1 MRRLSTIVLVG
12 LVFILFSL
20 GMFELLVSAVRS
32 EWSRDEAI
40 ARALTYKA
48 DIVRDDFGVP
58 HIYGDR
64 DVDVAFALSY
74 AQAEDDFETMQG
86 LIPFYRGELSREIG
100 SKGLPI
106 DFLIAWL
113 DIRRQVE
120 ARFET
125 DLSPE
130 VQANL
135 QAYADGLNYY
145 AALHPRKVKAGY
157 FPITAQDLATG
168 FSIQHLLFY
177 GFDGAIGKLFE
188 GGKPDNLATAP
199 ETNPIT
205 AHIGA
210 KGLPVGSNAFVA
222 NARKTTDG
230 ATRVM
235 INSHQPL
242 TGPVAWYEAHLKSNE
257 GWNVHGGLF
266 PGMPF
271 IAKGFNAHIGWGVTV
286 NKPDLIDIYKLTLN
300 QEDNDAYMLDGKS
313 VEFEKRRAWLKLKV
327 FGDLYIPIPR
337 TLLSSKHG
345 PALETDHGVY
355 AVRFAGMNE
364 IRQPEQWFAMNKAT
378 NLIEFKQAMAL
389 QAIVSFNFVYG
400 DKDGNIYFLH
410 NSRSPRRLDGWDWSK
425 YLPGDRS
432 DLIWQDQISFEEMP
446 QLTNP
451 KSGYLISTNQTPFQ
465 VTAQAYNLSQS
476 DYPASLGL
484 QTRMTNRAVQG
495 LAMFAAKKRLNAKDF
510 DAIKWDNTYH
520 SDSRAR
526 KYVDLIQTL
535 NVSTEQ
541 ERAAQTLLAQWS
553 GQAIADDRAA
563 PLAVCLI
570 KDEWMAEQKQK
581 PTPNIELVFK
591 TCLNNLE
598 MNFGRIDPKWSE
610 VNRLCRGDV
619 NLPLNGGPD
628 TLRAIYGQP
637 DDNGR
642 LCAVAGDGL
651 VISVS
656 WDRSGNQSARMV
668 HNFGAAAT
676 NKSSPHYADQ
686 APLYAS
692 ETFRPIALSREQ
704 VETGKHKTLSLPKTK
719 R

>member
-1 MRRLSTIVLVG
+1 MRRLFTRVLVG
-12 LVFILFSL
+12 LVIILFSL
-20 GMFELLVSAVRS
+20 GMLELLVSAVRS
-32 EWSRDEAI
+32 DWSRDAAI

-130 VQANL
+130 VKANL

-145 AALHPRKVKAGY
+145 AALHPRQAKAGY

-177 GFDGAIGKLFE
+177 GFDGVIGKLFE
-188 GGKPDNLATAP
+188 GETPDNMAKDP

-313 VEFEKRRAWLKLKV
+313 VEFEKRRAWLKLKI

-378 NLIEFKQAMAL
+378 NLTEFKKAMAL

-410 NSRSPRRLDGWDWSK
+410 NSRSPRRVDGWDWSK

-432 DLIWQDQISFEEMP
+432 DLIWQEQISFEEMP

-465 VTAQAYNLSQS
+465 VTAEADNLSPS
-476 DYPASLGL
+476 DYPVTLGL

-495 LAMFAAKKRLNAKDF
+495 LAMFDAKKRLNAEDF

-520 SDSRAR
+520 PDSRAR

-535 NVSTEQ
+535 NVSSEQ

-553 GQAIADDRAA
+553 GQAIAEDRAA

-570 KDEWMAEQKQK
+570 SAEWLAEQKQK
-581 PTPNIELVFK
+581 PTPDIEPVFK
-591 TCLNNLE
+591 TCLTNLE
-598 MNFGRIDPKWSE
+598 TNFGRIDPKWSE

-628 TLRAIYGQP
+628 TLRAIYGRP

-651 VISVS
+651 VVSVS
-656 WDRSGNQSARMV
+656 WDRSGNQSARMI

-676 NKSSPHYADQ
+676 NKSSPHYANQ

-704 VETGKHKTLSLPKTK
+704 VEAGRHQTLSLPKN
-719 R
+719 